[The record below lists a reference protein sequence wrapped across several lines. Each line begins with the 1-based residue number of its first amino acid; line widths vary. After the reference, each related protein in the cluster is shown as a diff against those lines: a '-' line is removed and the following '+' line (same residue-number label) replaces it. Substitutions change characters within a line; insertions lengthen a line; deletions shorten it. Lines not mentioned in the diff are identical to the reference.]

1 MIKQLIKNHAPAASL
16 RWLHKMGLYKN
27 YKPAVGKVWGGDF
40 ERITPLSTE
49 FGYDRGGPVDRYYIE
64 GFLQRESE
72 SIRGRVLEIGGND
85 YTLQFGGKRVTQS
98 DVLHV
103 EEGNPIATFIGD
115 LSHAPHIPDGL
126 FDCIL
131 LVQTLHLI
139 YDFKGALQTCH
150 RLLKPGGTL
159 LLTVPYITSIDHGE
173 WKKTWYWAFT
183 DKVMK
188 KLMEEVFSAGQG
200 TAGGLEVKS
209 YGNVYAATAFL
220 QGMGLP
226 EVNKKKLDHH
236 DEHFQ
241 VVISVKAIKA

>member
-1 MIKQLIKNHAPAASL
+1 MIKQLIKKIAPASSL
-16 RWLHKMGLYKN
+16 RMLHKAGIYKN
-27 YKPAVGKVWGGDF
+27 YKPAIGQVWAGDF
-40 ERITPLSTE
+40 ERTTPLSTE

-64 GFLQRESE
+64 NFLQRES
-72 SIRGRVLEIGGND
+72 SHIKGRVLEIGGND
-85 YTLQFGGKRVTQS
+85 YTLQFGGNRVSKS

-103 EEGNPIATFIGD
+103 EEGNPIATFVGD
-115 LSHAPHIPDGL
+115 LSNAPHIPDNL

-139 YDFKGALQTCH
+139 YDFKGALKTCH

-159 LLTVPYITSIDHGE
+159 LLTVPYITSIDYGE

-183 DKVMK
+183 DKVMQ
-188 KLMEEVFSAGQG
+188 KLMEEEFPAS
-200 TAGGLEVKS
+200 GLEIKP

-226 EVNKKKLDHH
+226 EVDKQKLDQH
-236 DEHFQ
+236 DQHFQ
-241 VVISVKAIKA
+241 VVVSVKAVKA